1 MLNANDFKKK
11 QIIFLFTNEGDKL
24 SFLNDNIIV
33 KNKEGGIKYQSTCYR
48 LFMICVVG
56 NISIT
61 SGLIQ
66 RSKKFGFSICLMTT
80 TFKVY
85 EILGARMEGN
95 TLLRKHQYEY
105 TENDIGRKIEQNK
118 IKNQSQILK
127 NIRGKNQIM
136 KEGIEL
142 LDKMVV
148 QLEQQLEYLE
158 VMGIEGNAARVY
170 FSRVFDNVDWKGRK
184 PRIKNDYVNVTLDIG
199 YTMLFNIVDAILQ
212 VYGFDTY
219 YGVFHKCFYMRK
231 SLVCDLMEPIR
242 PVVDY
247 QVRKSINLGQCKEN
261 DFEVINNRWCLK
273 YKSNPQYIQFLMNAI
288 LEYKD
293 DIFLYIQQYYRFFMK
308 RKIELL
314 MGLCVILCAFVLAR
328 KGAVFVQSEQAKSA
342 PVCIV
347 VDAGHGGDDPGK
359 IGINDALEK
368 DINLQIALKLQK
380 ILEQNNIKVVMTRNT
395 DAGLYSEGATNKKA
409 EDMQKRCKII
419 EDSNALFTVSIH
431 QNSYTSPEI
440 QGAQVFYYGQSEN
453 GKKLAEILQTALI
466 EQVDPDNHRAAKAN
480 ESYYLLK
487 KTPTPTVIVECGFLS
502 NPIEAELLLQD
513 DYQDQLVNAIYTGI
527 KTYLGD
533 ELPQNESS

>member
-11 QIIFLFTNEGDKL
+11 QIVFLFTNEGDKL

-170 FSRVFDNVDWKGRK
+170 FPRVFDNVDWKGRK

-308 RKIELL
+308 RKS
-314 MGLCVILCAFVLAR
+314 V
-328 KGAVFVQSEQAKSA
+328 SEI
-342 PVCIV
+342 P
-347 VDAGHGGDDPGK
+347 
-359 IGINDALEK
+359 
-368 DINLQIALKLQK
+368 
-380 ILEQNNIKVVMTRNT
+380 MF
-395 DAGLYSEGATNKKA
+395 
-409 EDMQKRCKII
+409 II
-419 EDSNALFTVSIH
+419 H
-431 QNSYTSPEI
+431 
-440 QGAQVFYYGQSEN
+440 
-453 GKKLAEILQTALI
+453 
-466 EQVDPDNHRAAKAN
+466 
-480 ESYYLLK
+480 
-487 KTPTPTVIVECGFLS
+487 
-502 NPIEAELLLQD
+502 
-513 DYQDQLVNAIYTGI
+513 
-527 KTYLGD
+527 
-533 ELPQNESS
+533 

>member
-261 DFEVINNRWCLK
+261 DFEVVNNRWCLK

-308 RKIELL
+308 RKSVSEIP
-314 MGLCVILCAFVLAR
+314 
-328 KGAVFVQSEQAKSA
+328 VF
-342 PVCIV
+342 
-347 VDAGHGGDDPGK
+347 
-359 IGINDALEK
+359 
-368 DINLQIALKLQK
+368 
-380 ILEQNNIKVVMTRNT
+380 
-395 DAGLYSEGATNKKA
+395 
-409 EDMQKRCKII
+409 II
-419 EDSNALFTVSIH
+419 H
-431 QNSYTSPEI
+431 
-440 QGAQVFYYGQSEN
+440 
-453 GKKLAEILQTALI
+453 
-466 EQVDPDNHRAAKAN
+466 
-480 ESYYLLK
+480 
-487 KTPTPTVIVECGFLS
+487 
-502 NPIEAELLLQD
+502 
-513 DYQDQLVNAIYTGI
+513 
-527 KTYLGD
+527 
-533 ELPQNESS
+533 

>member
-11 QIIFLFTNEGDKL
+11 QIVFLFTNEGDKL

-127 NIRGKNQIM
+127 NIRGKKQIM

-308 RKIELL
+308 RKSVSEIP
-314 MGLCVILCAFVLAR
+314 
-328 KGAVFVQSEQAKSA
+328 VF
-342 PVCIV
+342 
-347 VDAGHGGDDPGK
+347 
-359 IGINDALEK
+359 
-368 DINLQIALKLQK
+368 
-380 ILEQNNIKVVMTRNT
+380 
-395 DAGLYSEGATNKKA
+395 
-409 EDMQKRCKII
+409 II
-419 EDSNALFTVSIH
+419 H
-431 QNSYTSPEI
+431 
-440 QGAQVFYYGQSEN
+440 
-453 GKKLAEILQTALI
+453 
-466 EQVDPDNHRAAKAN
+466 
-480 ESYYLLK
+480 
-487 KTPTPTVIVECGFLS
+487 
-502 NPIEAELLLQD
+502 
-513 DYQDQLVNAIYTGI
+513 
-527 KTYLGD
+527 
-533 ELPQNESS
+533 

>member
-11 QIIFLFTNEGDKL
+11 QIVFLFTNEGDKL

-261 DFEVINNRWCLK
+261 ELEVINNRWFLK

-308 RKIELL
+308 RKSVSEIP
-314 MGLCVILCAFVLAR
+314 
-328 KGAVFVQSEQAKSA
+328 VF
-342 PVCIV
+342 
-347 VDAGHGGDDPGK
+347 
-359 IGINDALEK
+359 
-368 DINLQIALKLQK
+368 
-380 ILEQNNIKVVMTRNT
+380 
-395 DAGLYSEGATNKKA
+395 
-409 EDMQKRCKII
+409 II
-419 EDSNALFTVSIH
+419 H
-431 QNSYTSPEI
+431 
-440 QGAQVFYYGQSEN
+440 
-453 GKKLAEILQTALI
+453 
-466 EQVDPDNHRAAKAN
+466 
-480 ESYYLLK
+480 
-487 KTPTPTVIVECGFLS
+487 
-502 NPIEAELLLQD
+502 
-513 DYQDQLVNAIYTGI
+513 
-527 KTYLGD
+527 
-533 ELPQNESS
+533 

>member
-11 QIIFLFTNEGDKL
+11 QIVFLFTNEGDKL

-247 QVRKSINLGQCKEN
+247 KVRKSINLGQCKEN

-308 RKIELL
+308 RKSVSEIP
-314 MGLCVILCAFVLAR
+314 
-328 KGAVFVQSEQAKSA
+328 VF
-342 PVCIV
+342 
-347 VDAGHGGDDPGK
+347 
-359 IGINDALEK
+359 
-368 DINLQIALKLQK
+368 
-380 ILEQNNIKVVMTRNT
+380 
-395 DAGLYSEGATNKKA
+395 
-409 EDMQKRCKII
+409 II
-419 EDSNALFTVSIH
+419 H
-431 QNSYTSPEI
+431 
-440 QGAQVFYYGQSEN
+440 
-453 GKKLAEILQTALI
+453 
-466 EQVDPDNHRAAKAN
+466 
-480 ESYYLLK
+480 
-487 KTPTPTVIVECGFLS
+487 
-502 NPIEAELLLQD
+502 
-513 DYQDQLVNAIYTGI
+513 
-527 KTYLGD
+527 
-533 ELPQNESS
+533 

>member
-11 QIIFLFTNEGDKL
+11 QIVFLFTNEGDKL

-261 DFEVINNRWCLK
+261 DFEVINNRLCLK

-308 RKIELL
+308 RKSVSEIP
-314 MGLCVILCAFVLAR
+314 
-328 KGAVFVQSEQAKSA
+328 VF
-342 PVCIV
+342 
-347 VDAGHGGDDPGK
+347 
-359 IGINDALEK
+359 
-368 DINLQIALKLQK
+368 
-380 ILEQNNIKVVMTRNT
+380 
-395 DAGLYSEGATNKKA
+395 
-409 EDMQKRCKII
+409 II
-419 EDSNALFTVSIH
+419 H
-431 QNSYTSPEI
+431 
-440 QGAQVFYYGQSEN
+440 
-453 GKKLAEILQTALI
+453 
-466 EQVDPDNHRAAKAN
+466 
-480 ESYYLLK
+480 
-487 KTPTPTVIVECGFLS
+487 
-502 NPIEAELLLQD
+502 
-513 DYQDQLVNAIYTGI
+513 
-527 KTYLGD
+527 
-533 ELPQNESS
+533 

>member
-11 QIIFLFTNEGDKL
+11 QIVFLFTNEGDKL

-95 TLLRKHQYEY
+95 TSLRKHQYEY

-308 RKIELL
+308 RKSVSEIP
-314 MGLCVILCAFVLAR
+314 
-328 KGAVFVQSEQAKSA
+328 VF
-342 PVCIV
+342 
-347 VDAGHGGDDPGK
+347 
-359 IGINDALEK
+359 
-368 DINLQIALKLQK
+368 
-380 ILEQNNIKVVMTRNT
+380 
-395 DAGLYSEGATNKKA
+395 
-409 EDMQKRCKII
+409 II
-419 EDSNALFTVSIH
+419 H
-431 QNSYTSPEI
+431 
-440 QGAQVFYYGQSEN
+440 
-453 GKKLAEILQTALI
+453 
-466 EQVDPDNHRAAKAN
+466 
-480 ESYYLLK
+480 
-487 KTPTPTVIVECGFLS
+487 
-502 NPIEAELLLQD
+502 
-513 DYQDQLVNAIYTGI
+513 
-527 KTYLGD
+527 
-533 ELPQNESS
+533 

>member
-1 MLNANDFKKK
+1 
-11 QIIFLFTNEGDKL
+11 
-24 SFLNDNIIV
+24 
-33 KNKEGGIKYQSTCYR
+33 
-48 LFMICVVG
+48 
-56 NISIT
+56 
-61 SGLIQ
+61 
-66 RSKKFGFSICLMTT
+66 
-80 TFKVY
+80 
-85 EILGARMEGN
+85 
-95 TLLRKHQYEY
+95 
-105 TENDIGRKIEQNK
+105 
-118 IKNQSQILK
+118 
-127 NIRGKNQIM
+127 
-136 KEGIEL
+136 
-142 LDKMVV
+142 
-148 QLEQQLEYLE
+148 
-158 VMGIEGNAARVY
+158 
-170 FSRVFDNVDWKGRK
+170 
-184 PRIKNDYVNVTLDIG
+184 
-199 YTMLFNIVDAILQ
+199 
-212 VYGFDTY
+212 
-219 YGVFHKCFYMRK
+219 
-231 SLVCDLMEPIR
+231 
-242 PVVDY
+242 
-247 QVRKSINLGQCKEN
+247 
-261 DFEVINNRWCLK
+261 
-273 YKSNPQYIQFLMNAI
+273 
-288 LEYKD
+288 
-293 DIFLYIQQYYRFFMK
+293 MK

-453 GKKLAEILQTALI
+453 GKKLAEILQTTLI

-527 KTYLGD
+527 ETYLGE
-533 ELPQNESS
+533 ELPQSKSS

>member
-11 QIIFLFTNEGDKL
+11 QIVFLFTNEGDKL

-308 RKIELL
+308 RKSVSEIP
-314 MGLCVILCAFVLAR
+314 
-328 KGAVFVQSEQAKSA
+328 VF
-342 PVCIV
+342 
-347 VDAGHGGDDPGK
+347 
-359 IGINDALEK
+359 
-368 DINLQIALKLQK
+368 
-380 ILEQNNIKVVMTRNT
+380 
-395 DAGLYSEGATNKKA
+395 
-409 EDMQKRCKII
+409 
-419 EDSNALFTVSIH
+419 
-431 QNSYTSPEI
+431 
-440 QGAQVFYYGQSEN
+440 
-453 GKKLAEILQTALI
+453 LI
-466 EQVDPDNHRAAKAN
+466 
-480 ESYYLLK
+480 Y
-487 KTPTPTVIVECGFLS
+487 
-502 NPIEAELLLQD
+502 
-513 DYQDQLVNAIYTGI
+513 
-527 KTYLGD
+527 
-533 ELPQNESS
+533 

>member
-11 QIIFLFTNEGDKL
+11 QIVFLFTNEGDKL

-273 YKSNPQYIQFLMNAI
+273 YKSDPQYIQFLMNAI

-308 RKIELL
+308 RKSVSEIP
-314 MGLCVILCAFVLAR
+314 
-328 KGAVFVQSEQAKSA
+328 VF
-342 PVCIV
+342 
-347 VDAGHGGDDPGK
+347 
-359 IGINDALEK
+359 
-368 DINLQIALKLQK
+368 
-380 ILEQNNIKVVMTRNT
+380 
-395 DAGLYSEGATNKKA
+395 
-409 EDMQKRCKII
+409 II
-419 EDSNALFTVSIH
+419 H
-431 QNSYTSPEI
+431 
-440 QGAQVFYYGQSEN
+440 
-453 GKKLAEILQTALI
+453 
-466 EQVDPDNHRAAKAN
+466 
-480 ESYYLLK
+480 
-487 KTPTPTVIVECGFLS
+487 
-502 NPIEAELLLQD
+502 
-513 DYQDQLVNAIYTGI
+513 
-527 KTYLGD
+527 
-533 ELPQNESS
+533 